1 MARSRLIRTSA
12 AAGAVVAALAG
23 APAASAATV
32 SLWHLDETTGT
43 TVADSLGVNPGT
55 RQGPVAIGQPGVL
68 GTAYAFPGQPAIV
81 AVPSSPSL
89 NPLSASFSVSLS
101 FNTSVVTRDD
111 SADVIRK
118 GTTTNS
124 KTLWKVELRPSSTG
138 KTEQIR
144 CYFRGSSA
152 TIGVYGGKPVSDGR
166 WHSVTCVK
174 QADKVAIVLDGN
186 TRSKAAHVGSIS
198 NSAPLTIGA
207 KASNDD
213 AYQGLVDEVSF
224 AR

>member
-1 MARSRLIRTSA
+1 MARAPFARRCA
-12 AAGAVVAALAG
+12 FAAALAALA
-23 APAASAATV
+23 APSAASAATV
-32 SLWHLDETTGT
+32 SLWHLDETAGT

-55 RQGPVAIGQPGVL
+55 RSGPVAIGQPGVL
-68 GTAYAFPGQPAIV
+68 GTAYRFPGAPAIV
-81 AVPSSPSL
+81 NVPSSASL
-89 NPLSASFSVSLS
+89 NPGSVSFSVTLS

-111 SADVIRK
+111 SADIIRK

-124 KTLWKVELRPSSTG
+124 KTLWKVELRPSSTR

-144 CYFRGSSA
+144 CYFRGSSQ
-152 TIGVYGGKPVSDGR
+152 TIGLYGGKPVSDGK
-166 WHSVTCVK
+166 WHTVTCMK
-174 QADKVAIVLDGN
+174 QADKVAIVLDGK
-186 TRSKAAHVGSIS
+186 TRTKAAHVGSIS

-207 KASNDD
+207 KSSNDD

>member
-1 MARSRLIRTSA
+1 MARIRTARGGAVTA
-12 AAGAVVAALAG
+12 AAIAALA
-23 APAASAATV
+23 APAAASAAPV
-32 SLWHLDETTGT
+32 SVWHLDETSGT
-43 TVADSLGVNPGT
+43 TVADGLGVNPGT
-55 RQGPVAIGQPGVL
+55 RHGPVAIGQPGVL

-81 AVPSSPSL
+81 NVPTSPSL
-89 NPLSASFSVSLS
+89 NPGSASFSVTLS

-111 SADVIRK
+111 SADIIRK

-124 KTLWKVELRPSSTG
+124 RTLWKVELRPSSTR
-138 KTEQIR
+138 KTEQVR

-152 TIGVYGGKPVSDGR
+152 TVGVYGGKNVADGR
-166 WHSVTCVK
+166 WHTVTCSK
-174 QADKVAIVLDGN
+174 QAGSVSVVLDGR
-186 TRSKAAHVGSIS
+186 TRSKATRVGSIS